1 MRLVPALLSLL
12 LLPVAACAAEKEKTA
27 KVPEKVLKVLAY
39 VDEHDKAM
47 DGYEGGRHFGNF
59 EKVLPQTDAKG
70 RKLQYREWDVN
81 PLRKGVNRGPERLV
95 TGSDGSAWYTA
106 DHYKTFNKV
115 RGPSEAKP

>member
-12 LLPVAACAAEKEKTA
+12 FLPVAACAAEKEKPA
-27 KVPEKVLKVLAY
+27 KVPEKVLKVLVY
-39 VDEHDKAM
+39 VDEHGKAM

-70 RKLQYREWDVN
+70 KKLQYREWDVN

-106 DHYKTFNKV
+106 DHYRTFNKV